1 MKSAHRVAGAVATT
15 VMTLGLFTACATDND
30 DNAETAE
37 PDAVAS
43 TETAE
48 SPDSSDDAVSDM
60 PEEDADL
67 RDVTFPIAPQ
77 DAIDTATGETGD
89 GDVHAI
95 ELDHDSDV
103 GTWIYSVKVLTESD
117 GDENDDH
124 KVIIDPVTG
133 EVIDHETD
141 QTSDTE
147 EAIDLD
153 DPMTYDEALE
163 KATDEVD
170 DALRGWKYEWDD
182 GQYEY
187 QFDLGSV
194 EDSTEVSVDPETGNV
209 TTD

>member
-1 MKSAHRVAGAVATT
+1 MKSVHRVAGGVATAL
-15 VMTLGLFTACATDND
+15 MTLWMFTACATEDND
-30 DNAETAE
+30 STDTSE
-37 PDAVAS
+37 PGAVESNDASEAS
-43 TETAE
+43 EG
-48 SPDSSDDAVSDM
+48 SDEAVSDM

-67 RDVTFPIAPQ
+67 REVTFPVSAQ
-77 DAIDTATGETGD
+77 DAVDTATDETGE
-89 GDVHAI
+89 GEVHAI

-103 GTWIYSVKVLTESD
+103 GSWTYSVKVLTAGD
-117 GDENDDH
+117 GDKHDDH

-133 EVIDHETD
+133 EVISQETD

-163 KATDEVD
+163 KATGEVD

-182 GQYEY
+182 GGFEY
-187 QFDLGSV
+187 QFDLGSM
-194 EDSTEVSVDPETGNV
+194 EDDTEVSVDPESGDV

>member
-103 GTWIYSVKVLTESD
+103 GTWIYSVKVLTESES
-117 GDENDDH
+117 DENEDH
-124 KVIIDPVTG
+124 IVINDPVRCDGNDHQTNLTSNTKG
-133 EVIDHETD
+133 DIDM
-141 QTSDTE
+141 
-147 EAIDLD
+147 D
-153 DPMTYDEALE
+153 DPITYDEA
-163 KATDEVD
+163 
-170 DALRGWKYEWDD
+170 
-182 GQYEY
+182 
-187 QFDLGSV
+187 
-194 EDSTEVSVDPETGNV
+194 
-209 TTD
+209 